1 MSIILRETGFLRICS
16 GSCPA
21 AERGMEVNM
30 AGRILNFGS
39 LNIDRVY
46 RVEHF
51 VRPGETVASKG
62 YQCFPG
68 GKGLN
73 QSIAAARA
81 GARVF
86 HAGTVGADGDFLI

>member
-1 MSIILRETGFLRICS
+1 
-16 GSCPA
+16 
-21 AERGMEVNM
+21 M

-51 VRPGETVASKG
+51 VKPGETIASKG

-81 GARVF
+81 GACVF
-86 HAGTVGADGDFLI
+86 HAGTVGADGDFLIKLLSESGGGRALCEKNGRDHGPRADLGK

>member
-1 MSIILRETGFLRICS
+1 
-16 GSCPA
+16 
-21 AERGMEVNM
+21 M

-51 VRPGETVASKG
+51 VGPGETIASKG

-73 QSIAAARA
+73 QSIAAARRSLRFSCGNGGSGRRFSHKA
-81 GARVF
+81 PFRERGGRALCEKNGRD
-86 HAGTVGADGDFLI
+86 HGPRADSGK